1 MKSKKLSDIANISI
15 GVPIARYKSKPNN
28 QEGQKIEYKLFSQ
41 NMLSD
46 TGIFQEYQAD
56 TFIANK
62 DLSFSCTQED
72 DIVFGLRKPNQAVH
86 IDSNNTNLL
95 VQSYMAIIRC
105 NSDIILPEY
114 LAFKLNTQDI
124 YNQLH
129 KNIQGGSA
137 IQLLKIQ
144 SLKDI
149 VIQIPSL
156 ESQKQLISVLKTGYS
171 EIQVLEQIIQH
182 KQQLLKSII

>member
-1 MKSKKLSDIANISI
+1 MSKKLSDIANIFI
-15 GVPIARYKSKPNN
+15 GIPIARYKSKQNN
-28 QEGQKIEYKLFSQ
+28 QEDQRLEYKLFSQ

-46 TGIFQEYQAD
+46 TGIFQKYQPD

-62 DLSFSCTQED
+62 DLSFSCTQEG
-72 DIVFGLRKPNQAVH
+72 DIIFGLRKPNQAVY
-86 IDSNNTNLL
+86 IDSNDTNLL

-124 YNQLH
+124 YNQL
-129 KNIQGGSA
+129 KNNIQGGSA

-144 SLKDI
+144 NLKDI
-149 VIQIPSL
+149 KIEIPSI
-156 ESQKQLISVLKTGYS
+156 EKQKQLISVLKTGYS

>member
-1 MKSKKLSDIANISI
+1 MKSKKLSDIANIPI
-15 GVPIARYKSKPNN
+15 GIPIARYKSKPNN

-46 TGIFQEYQAD
+46 TGIFQKYQPD

-72 DIVFGLRKPNQAVH
+72 DIVFGLRKPNQAVY